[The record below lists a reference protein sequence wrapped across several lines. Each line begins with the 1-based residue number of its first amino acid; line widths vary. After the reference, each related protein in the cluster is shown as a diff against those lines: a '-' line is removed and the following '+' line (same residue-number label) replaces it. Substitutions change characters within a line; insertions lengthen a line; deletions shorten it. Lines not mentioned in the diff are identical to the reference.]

1 MFILYADKN
10 KLTIRQR
17 ETLTSGSVN
26 VNRVRFQFSAEWT
39 GLTKTAVFQAG
50 DKTVSVLLDPSEEC
64 AVPWEVL
71 SLHGYAVLCGVRGTL
86 NGEMVLPTIWA
97 GLGKVLEGTSGGN
110 PAEPPPTQDVWEQAL
125 SKKGDNLS
133 YTASGQL
140 GLFSG
145 NTLLSSVPAV
155 GGGEG
160 EFIPVPGPQGPP
172 GPKGD
177 PGPAGK
183 DGSPG
188 PAGPPGTPGKDGAPG
203 SKGDP
208 GPKGDTGAPG
218 PKGDPGSPGGKGAD
232 GTPGKDAVING
243 VNTLELVAGQNVSLL
258 QEGNRLTVS
267 VAGGG
272 EAGAGFLVK
281 APIGT
286 IVIWSGTAEDIP
298 SGWALCDGQD
308 GRPDLRDKF
317 VLGGGEKYSAGDTG
331 GAETVALASSQLP
344 HHRHSFA
351 AGKPENSSNI
361 RPILG
366 NTFGSE
372 LYYTEYA
379 GNSAPHE
386 NMPPYYALCYIM
398 KTRRDETD
406 GGEDGATF
414 LPSVDENGDLSW
426 TNNGGLPNPEP
437 VNIRGPKGD
446 PGEQGPPGPAAESP
460 QYEAGEGIR
469 ITQTETAPEISVE
482 SPVRKILSQAEFDAL
497 LEEERNRGLYV
508 ISDGGPGGDG
518 SGGSGGEVYSTE
530 ETRAGTW
537 IDGKPLYRKSLHKDS
552 LGTLTTSRATYNV
565 TSLAAEELK
574 KVEIMATVGDQRLV
588 VPYID
593 NEGAC
598 YLTCQYWAGNLQFVA
613 KWTVNKHLGNV
624 DATLYYTKTTDKAV
638 SG

>member
-110 PAEPPPTQDVWEQAL
+110 PAEPPPTPDVWEQAL

-188 PAGPPGTPGKDGAPG
+188 PAGPPGTPGKD
-203 SKGDP
+203 
-208 GPKGDTGAPG
+208 GAPG

-317 VLGGGEKYSAGDTG
+317 VLGAGENHPAGSGGGS
-331 GAETVALASSQLP
+331 ETVTLKVEEMPEHLHRWEYNYMLGESPAYGQNWYVSSMGQKVIDLN
-344 HHRHSFA
+344 
-351 AGKPENSSNI
+351 AGGRSS
-361 RPILG
+361 
-366 NTFGSE
+366 TYSQM
-372 LYYTEYA
+372 T
-379 GNSAPHE
+379 GNSQPHD

-497 LEEERNRGLYV
+497 PEEERNRGLYV
-508 ISDGGPGGDG
+508 ISDGGPGG
-518 SGGSGGEVYSTE
+518 EIYSTE
-530 ETRAGTW
+530 EMRIGTW
-537 IDGKPLYRKSLHKDS
+537 VDGKPLYRKVFQVTCPAAGAYAIVIPAKQVPDMMIKRIDGYLKSNS
-552 LGTLTTSRATYNV
+552 NTSGGPINFAYSRAYIATWDYDGAIYMETNNKDYAN
-565 TSLAAEELK
+565 SPAEIIFE
-574 KVEIMATVGDQRLV
+574 
-588 VPYID
+588 
-593 NEGAC
+593 
-598 YLTCQYWAGNLQFVA
+598 
-613 KWTVNKHLGNV
+613 
-624 DATLYYTKTTDKAV
+624 YTKTTDKAV

>member
-110 PAEPPPTQDVWEQAL
+110 PAEPPPTPDVWEQAL

-160 EFIPVPGPQGPP
+160 EFIPVPGPPGPP

-218 PKGDPGSPGGKGAD
+218 PKGDPGSPGEKGAD

-243 VNTLELVAGQNVSLL
+243 VNTLELVAGQNISLL

-317 VLGGGEKYSAGDTG
+317 VLGGGGKYSAGDTG

-497 LEEERNRGLYV
+497 PEEERNRGLYV
-508 ISDGGPGGDG
+508 ISDGGPGG
-518 SGGSGGEVYSTE
+518 EIYSTE
-530 ETRAGTW
+530 EMRIGTW
-537 IDGKPLYRKSLHKDS
+537 VDGKPLYRKVFQVTCPAAGAYAIVIPAKQVPDMMIKRIDGYLQSNS
-552 LGTLTTSRATYNV
+552 NTSGGPINFAYSRAYIATWDYDGAIYMETNNKDYAN
-565 TSLAAEELK
+565 SPAEIIFE
-574 KVEIMATVGDQRLV
+574 
-588 VPYID
+588 
-593 NEGAC
+593 
-598 YLTCQYWAGNLQFVA
+598 
-613 KWTVNKHLGNV
+613 
-624 DATLYYTKTTDKAV
+624 YTKTTDKAV

>member
-1 MFILYADKN
+1 MFIRAADKN

-110 PAEPPPTQDVWEQAL
+110 PAEPPPTPDVWEQAL

-155 GGGEG
+155 GGGDG

-208 GPKGDTGAPG
+208 G
-218 PKGDPGSPGGKGAD
+218 SPGEKGAD

-243 VNTLELVAGQNVSLL
+243 VNTLELVAGQNISLL

-317 VLGGGEKYSAGDTG
+317 VLGGGGKYSAGDTG

-426 TNNGGLPNPEP
+426 TNNGGLPNPET

-497 LEEERNRGLYV
+497 PEEQQNRGLYV
-508 ISDGGPGGDG
+508 ISDGGPGG
-518 SGGSGGEVYSTE
+518 EIYSTE
-530 ETRAGTW
+530 EMRIGTW
-537 IDGKPLYRKSLHKDS
+537 VDGKPLYRKVFQVTCPAAGAYAIVIPAKQVPDMMIKRIDGYLQSNS
-552 LGTLTTSRATYNV
+552 NTSGGPINFAYSRAYIATWDYDGAIYMETNNKDYAN
-565 TSLAAEELK
+565 SPAEIIFE
-574 KVEIMATVGDQRLV
+574 
-588 VPYID
+588 
-593 NEGAC
+593 
-598 YLTCQYWAGNLQFVA
+598 
-613 KWTVNKHLGNV
+613 
-624 DATLYYTKTTDKAV
+624 YTKTTDKAV

>member
-110 PAEPPPTQDVWEQAL
+110 PAEPPPTPDVWEQAL

-203 SKGDP
+203 
-208 GPKGDTGAPG
+208 

-298 SGWALCDGQD
+298 SDWALCDGQD

-317 VLGGGEKYSAGDTG
+317 VLGGGGKYSAGDTG

-497 LEEERNRGLYV
+497 PEEERNRGLYV
-508 ISDGGPGGDG
+508 ISDGGPGG
-518 SGGSGGEVYSTE
+518 EIYSTE
-530 ETRAGTW
+530 EMRIGTW
-537 IDGKPLYRKSLHKDS
+537 VDGKPLYRKVFQVTCPAAGAYAIVIPAKQVPDMMIKRIDGYLKSNS
-552 LGTLTTSRATYNV
+552 NTSGGPINFAYSRAYIATWDYDGAIYMETNNKDYAN
-565 TSLAAEELK
+565 SPAEIIFE
-574 KVEIMATVGDQRLV
+574 
-588 VPYID
+588 
-593 NEGAC
+593 
-598 YLTCQYWAGNLQFVA
+598 
-613 KWTVNKHLGNV
+613 
-624 DATLYYTKTTDKAV
+624 YTKTTDKAV